1 MDKPSSVVLD
11 ANVCIDH
18 ALDLGKIRG
27 AKVHTYECKFLRC
40 FVDGC
45 IKECINIGTFQTAVD
60 ESFRNLGKAT
70 NALLEENRIKVEPYD
85 RLKWHQFSKS
95 NLDSLFRRIALF
107 KEAYT
112 DQELQAAE
120 RFFRSFGKTIVAY
133 SSPQKSAIP
142 GWDDL
147 IIFVSTHNL
156 GNVLSHLL
164 SNDRHFT
171 EYEKEIASSPYR
183 VRVLPLIN
191 LGSIVASWNWPI
203 AA

>member
-18 ALDLGKIRG
+18 SLDLGKIHG
-27 AKVHTYECKFLRC
+27 AKVRIPECKFLKC

-45 IKECINIGTFQTAVD
+45 VKECITIGTFQTAVN
-60 ESFRNLGKAT
+60 ESYRNLRKAT
-70 NALLEENRIKVEPYD
+70 NELLAENRIKTDPYD

-95 NLDSLFRRIALF
+95 NLDRLFRRIASF
-107 KEAYT
+107 KEVYT
-112 DQELQAAE
+112 NQELQAAE
-120 RFFRSFGKTIVAY
+120 QFFRSFGKTIAAH
-133 SSPQKSAIP
+133 STSHKSAIP
-142 GWDDL
+142 GPDDL
-147 IIFVSTHNL
+147 ILFVSTHNL
-156 GNVLSHLL
+156 GNAPSHLL

-171 EYEKEIASSPYR
+171 EYEKEVASSPYN
-183 VRVLPLIN
+183 VRILPLIN

>member
-1 MDKPSSVVLD
+1 VDKPSSVVLD

-18 ALDLGKIRG
+18 ALDLGKIHG
-27 AKVHTYECKFLRC
+27 SKVRVHECKFLRC

-45 IKECINIGTFQTAVD
+45 IKECINIGTFQTAVN
-60 ESFRNLGKAT
+60 ESFRNLRKAT
-70 NALLEENRIKVEPYD
+70 NELLAEYRIKTDPYD

-107 KEAYT
+107 KETYT
-112 DQELQAAE
+112 GQELQSAE
-120 RFFRSFGKTIVAY
+120 QFFRSFGKTIVAHY
-133 SSPQKSAIP
+133 SPQKSAIP
-142 GWDDL
+142 GRDDL
-147 IIFVSTHNL
+147 VIFISTHNL
-156 GNVLSHLL
+156 GNALSHLL